1 MAIYALTMVIV
12 LCLPPKFSIHHTDRR
27 SRYRS
32 HDCQKLLRQRGLRTS
47 MSGKGP
53 CHYNAAVKTFFKTIK
68 AEMIWLWSWSARR
81 SVEVALLG
89 YINGFYNPRR
99 RDSAFAW
106 KAPGPVSE
114 RPLG

>member
-1 MAIYALTMVIV
+1 
-12 LCLPPKFSIHHTDRR
+12 
-27 SRYRS
+27 
-32 HDCQKLLRQRGLRTS
+32 

-53 CHYNAAVKTFFKTIK
+53 CDYNAAVKTFFKTIK
-68 AEMIWLWSWSARR
+68 AEMIWSRSWSARR

-89 YINGFYNPRR
+89 YIKGFYNLRR
-99 RDSAFAW
+99 RHSAFAW